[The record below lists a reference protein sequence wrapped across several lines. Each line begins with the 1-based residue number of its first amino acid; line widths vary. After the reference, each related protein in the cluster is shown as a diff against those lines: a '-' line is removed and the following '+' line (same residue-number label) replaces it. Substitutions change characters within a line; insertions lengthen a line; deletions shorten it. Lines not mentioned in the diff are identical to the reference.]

1 MLSGQSE
8 SFSISQECIR
18 LLVQWCSDQLCA
30 VQIVTAC
37 LLSTISSQH
46 VYCHAALCMYKQEKA
61 AETRGVQTGD
71 EYFFNLDMWAYDVAT
86 RVSPLIIHELL
97 Y

>member
-1 MLSGQSE
+1 M
-8 SFSISQECIR
+8 
-18 LLVQWCSDQLCA
+18 
-30 VQIVTAC
+30 
-37 LLSTISSQH
+37 
-46 VYCHAALCMYKQEKA
+46 CMYEQEKA

-86 RVSPLIIHELL
+86 RVSHSIIHELL